1 MLECTW
7 NDSEADTAMRRLLLK
22 EKKQEKLLAQN
33 PQRTREIRQS
43 ILARLAIERISGTT
57 NYSDSV

>member
-1 MLECTW
+1 
-7 NDSEADTAMRRLLLK
+7 MRRLLLK

-43 ILARLAIERISGTT
+43 ILARLAIERVSRTT